1 MCLLLS
7 SSNTKKIITASAM
20 VAGSGMCY
28 GNRIHQYFL
37 RAIPAALFR
46 KRNEAVFT
54 SRINLTKAL
63 TPYWIGV
70 YKTSVKKKEIR

>member
-1 MCLLLS
+1 
-7 SSNTKKIITASAM
+7 
-20 VAGSGMCY
+20 MCY
-28 GNRIHQYFL
+28 GNRIPQYFL

-54 SRINLTKAL
+54 SRINLTKLL

-70 YKTSVKKKEIR
+70 ALEVNGISDYLC